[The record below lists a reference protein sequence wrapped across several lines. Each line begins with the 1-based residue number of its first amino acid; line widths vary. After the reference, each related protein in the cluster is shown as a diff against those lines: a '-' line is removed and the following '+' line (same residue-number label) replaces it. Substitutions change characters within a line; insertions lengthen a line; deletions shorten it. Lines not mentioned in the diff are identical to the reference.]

1 MPQSLMAFLAMSI
14 AIMLSMSQFRS
25 DIQSYQSMVEDEY
38 EIMAN
43 AVALEA
49 LEIISASTDWDDL
62 DVWDD
67 STMAINFSLPGFQE
81 SFDLGFQV
89 QFVDAFGNPSGVPT
103 TTKEVEVVAMH
114 DRYTLPIVTHA
125 RLISD

>member
-14 AIMLSMSQFRS
+14 AIMLAMSQFRS
-25 DIQSYQSMVEDEY
+25 DIQSYESMVEDEY

-49 LEIISASTDWDDL
+49 LEIISAGTDWDDL
-62 DVWDD
+62 EVWDD
-67 STMAINFSLPGFQE
+67 STMAINFSLSDFQE
-81 SFDLGFQV
+81 SFDLGFQI
-89 QFVDAFGNPSGVPT
+89 QFVDAFGNPSVVPT